1 MKHILIDG
9 TPISRHMDGLTQ
21 YILNVVLRLDVS
33 AFRYTMLV
41 RPDECPGDYLP
52 QLLDKGIALEEV
64 QISPIGP
71 LRDLQFARY
80 LRSHK
85 HFDAAFIPSN
95 QFPVAL
101 RLPAVYVIH
110 DVIYEQFP
118 EQLGRFSRLK
128 RYYLRW
134 VVRMGLRKARQVIAV
149 SNYTKGEVVRCF
161 GQQFERKIQ
170 VIYEGWEH
178 LPLASNLSPLASNLS
193 PFEEYILYVG
203 SSRGH
208 KNLARLVEAIQ
219 RCHSHL
225 PKGWGFVIV
234 GSTNMFTPEQ
244 REEIRQMNAATPIIH
259 LTGWL
264 GGEELDG
271 YFRHAKA
278 FIFPSLSEGF
288 GIPVLEA
295 YFYKIP
301 LLLSCQA
308 SLPEVAGDAAIY
320 FNPYDVN
327 DIADTIVRFVNQNDH
342 SDLIARQSQRLK
354 LFSWQKAA
362 DQIVKIIQSI

>member
-1 MKHILIDG
+1 
-9 TPISRHMDGLTQ
+9 MDGLTQ

-41 RPDECPGDYLP
+41 RPGECPSDYQH
-52 QLLDKGIALEEV
+52 QLLGRGIALEEV

-71 LRDLQFARY
+71 LRDIQFARY

-128 RYYLRW
+128 RFYLRW

-161 GQQFERKIQ
+161 GQQFETKIQ

-178 LPLASNLSPLASNLS
+178 LPLASNLSPFANNSLCERPIAYCYTLS
-193 PFEEYILYVG
+193 YYTACFSSFVGFIPSAKVQKTIKLLYIATIFCL
-203 SSRGH
+203 
-208 KNLARLVEAIQ
+208 AIQ
-219 RCHSHL
+219 
-225 PKGWGFVIV
+225 
-234 GSTNMFTPEQ
+234 
-244 REEIRQMNAATPIIH
+244 
-259 LTGWL
+259 
-264 GGEELDG
+264 
-271 YFRHAKA
+271 
-278 FIFPSLSEGF
+278 
-288 GIPVLEA
+288 
-295 YFYKIP
+295 
-301 LLLSCQA
+301 
-308 SLPEVAGDAAIY
+308 
-320 FNPYDVN
+320 
-327 DIADTIVRFVNQNDH
+327 
-342 SDLIARQSQRLK
+342 
-354 LFSWQKAA
+354 
-362 DQIVKIIQSI
+362 